1 MDYITDIRITEIQTN
16 PYQPRRQFSEQAL
29 TELSQSIAV
38 NGLIQPIIVRQSP
51 ITGYELL
58 AGERRLRACKKLG
71 WSTIPALVKDLS
83 NSQMMEQAIIE
94 NLQREDLNP
103 IEEALAFQKLVQH
116 GLTHEDIGQQLGKS
130 RPYISNSLRL
140 LKLAPTLQE
149 ALIQGDISPGHAR
162 LLLPLAVEEQLYL
175 LQEIQSKGWSVRQL
189 EASLKNKEEA
199 PKSKNID
206 PFLADAERQLQE
218 KLGTRIQIQQKAG
231 NQGSI
236 TIFYKDLDE
245 YERII
250 HKLK

>member
-189 EASLKNKEEA
+189 EASLKNKEAA

>member
-1 MDYITDIRITEIQTN
+1 MYYISDIKIQDIQTN
-16 PYQPRRQFSEQAL
+16 PYQPRRQFSDQAL

-71 WSTIPALVKDLS
+71 WTTIPALVKELS

-103 IEEALAFQKLVQH
+103 IEEALAFQKLVNH

-140 LKLAPTLQE
+140 LKLAPSLQE
-149 ALIQGDISPGHAR
+149 ALSQGQLSSGHAR
-162 LLLPLAVEEQLYL
+162 LLLPLTAEEQIYL
-175 LQEIQSKGWSVRQL
+175 LQEIKTKGWSVRQL
-189 EASLKNKEEA
+189 EKQLKDKHTT
-199 PKSKNID
+199 PKSSKAD
-206 PFLADAERQLQE
+206 PFLAEAERQLQE
-218 KLGTRIQIQQKAG
+218 ALGTRIQIQQKS
-231 NQGSI
+231 NKQGSI

>member
-1 MDYITDIRITEIQTN
+1 MDYITDIRIAEIQTN
-16 PYQPRRQFSEQAL
+16 PYQPRRQFSEQTL

-162 LLLPLAVEEQLYL
+162 LLLPLAVKEQLYL

>member
-94 NLQREDLNP
+94 NLQREDWP
-103 IEEALAFQKLVQH
+103 A
-116 GLTHEDIGQQLGKS
+116 TGQI
-130 RPYISNSLRL
+130 P
-140 LKLAPTLQE
+140 
-149 ALIQGDISPGHAR
+149 
-162 LLLPLAVEEQLYL
+162 PL
-175 LQEIQSKGWSVRQL
+175 S
-189 EASLKNKEEA
+189 
-199 PKSKNID
+199 
-206 PFLADAERQLQE
+206 
-218 KLGTRIQIQQKAG
+218 
-231 NQGSI
+231 
-236 TIFYKDLDE
+236 
-245 YERII
+245 
-250 HKLK
+250 

>member
-1 MDYITDIRITEIQTN
+1 MDYIADIRIEEIQTN
-16 PYQPRRQFSEQAL
+16 PYQPRRQFSDQAL

-38 NGLIQPIIVRQSP
+38 NGIIQPIIVRQSA

-83 NSQMMEQAIIE
+83 NFQMMEQAIIE
-94 NLQREDLNP
+94 NLQRENLNP

-149 ALIQGDISPGHAR
+149 ALIQGQISPGHAR
-162 LLLPLAVEEQLYL
+162 LLLPLTVEEQIYL
-175 LQEIQSKGWSVRQL
+175 LQEIQSKSWSVRQL
-189 EASLKNKEEA
+189 EAALKNKEQT
-199 PKSKNID
+199 PKTKKTD

-218 KLGTRIQIQQKAG
+218 NLGTRIQIQQNSN

>member
-1 MDYITDIRITEIQTN
+1 
-16 PYQPRRQFSEQAL
+16 
-29 TELSQSIAV
+29 
-38 NGLIQPIIVRQSP
+38 
-51 ITGYELL
+51 
-58 AGERRLRACKKLG
+58 
-71 WSTIPALVKDLS
+71 
-83 NSQMMEQAIIE
+83 MEQAIIE

>member
-1 MDYITDIRITEIQTN
+1 M
-16 PYQPRRQFSEQAL
+16 

-140 LKLAPTLQE
+140 LKLAPILQE

-162 LLLPLAVEEQLYL
+162 LLLPLTVEKQLYL
-175 LQEIQSKGWSVRQL
+175 LQEIQSKSWSVRQL
-189 EASLKNKEEA
+189 EAALKHKEET
-199 PKSKNID
+199 PKTKKTD

-218 KLGTRIQIQQKAG
+218 NLGTRIQIQQNSN